1 MPRAPGRQP
10 LGDYSPLGLRCFVSV
25 TLYSSPNKTKVISF
39 SLNAASIPAQAD
51 TNDIYLID
59 LTKVENFNGSQLAGK
74 TIRAY
79 SIQRENVGG
88 VPTRI
93 HLITTKTDGAQNP
106 VVAIFDND
114 LNNATSVTV
123 GDKSQPSISVRTT
136 DPSLSADDIVYIE
149 INDLQH
155 TLIYHLADGT
165 TLPMV
170 GTVWDV
176 DRALGMYPQFQLKT
190 KSLAVNMDY
199 VKEEDKKSI
208 LLTTGERFSY
218 PLLQRLFPNK

>member
-1 MPRAPGRQP
+1 MTSIILTTICA
-10 LGDYSPLGLRCFVSV
+10 FA
-25 TLYSSPNKTKVISF
+25 
-39 SLNAASIPAQAD
+39 LNAASIPAQAD

-93 HLITTKTDGAQNP
+93 HFITTKTDGAQAP

-114 LNNATSVTV
+114 FNNATSVTV

-136 DPSLSADDIVYIE
+136 DPSLSADDIVYIV
-149 INDLQH
+149 
-155 TLIYHLADGT
+155 DGKQT
-165 TLPMV
+165 
-170 GTVWDV
+170 GT
-176 DRALGMYPQFQLKT
+176 
-190 KSLAVNMDY
+190 
-199 VKEEDKKSI
+199 EEFKKLDPKNIKSI
-208 LLTTGERFSY
+208 EVMKGSSAAKYLQDLKDQGKYQGEADPSGG
-218 PLLQRLFPNK
+218 LIIVTLKKA

>member
-1 MPRAPGRQP
+1 MTSIILTTICA
-10 LGDYSPLGLRCFVSV
+10 LA
-25 TLYSSPNKTKVISF
+25 
-39 SLNAASIPAQAD
+39 LNAASIPAQAD

-123 GDKSQPSISVRTT
+123 GDKSQPSISGRTT
-136 DPSLSADDIVYIE
+136 DPSLSADDIVYIVDGKQISTE
-149 INDLQH
+149 ELKKLDPKNIKAIEVMKGSSAAKYLQDLKDQGKYQGETNAPGGLIIV
-155 TLIYHLADGT
+155 TL
-165 TLPMV
+165 
-170 GTVWDV
+170 
-176 DRALGMYPQFQLKT
+176 
-190 KSLAVNMDY
+190 
-199 VKEEDKKSI
+199 KKA
-208 LLTTGERFSY
+208 
-218 PLLQRLFPNK
+218 